1 MALRARVGRHT
12 GDGGRQ
18 CQNWPDD
25 QRTVVDLLNS
35 IPVAAGGAAGSL
47 SKPVISGVCSDELY
61 RAISTFEDRY
71 WPGQRS
77 GYVDP
82 DGPMLSRMQDLVA
95 KSARVTGAIRFV
107 TPEQWLGPPSG
118 KTRDISD
125 KELPLDSNSILW
137 IGLEG
142 DLQNVIKTVGVDIP
156 ASVTVVEA
164 NSTGGTRWFQLS
176 LQRSSDVSG
185 CRFQAK
191 DNGGKVVTGV
201 RLALVHLPKGRGGTI
216 DFNIGPDGIPVHTP
230 PNARADWIDTRM
242 EGIGYNIYL
251 DGFPI
256 YCSGMDKPIYVSNSF
271 LKLDIDKAEAINSLV
286 YDTIEK
292 ANDAIKRAPAMA
304 KGTTPFAYYEG
315 AGGAVIAP
323 TIFSPA
329 TTPRIIAT
337 YYQAR
342 TLYANYVIHELPGV
356 AVSIVGARVLRMVLG
371 RIFRPRSGGLKPPSR
386 PLAAPIPP
394 KIRPVNDTVNVGGTG
409 DIPDVTNLN
418 PVKSR
423 SGGADRG
430 IPNHVPA
437 PMEKMGE
444 IFQPGSVKKMYS
456 GRLRYWDVDWTK
468 ATQAAAKVMPPGG
481 RVEMNIWT
489 SNQGDMDVLKTA
501 FERAGFKNVRFGL
514 GDVPAT
520 SSPGP
525 GTMLQAVR

>member
-25 QRTVVDLLNS
+25 QQTVISLLNS

-47 SKPVISGVCSDELY
+47 SKPAISGICSDELY
-61 RAISTFEDRY
+61 HVISIFENKY

-82 DGPMLSRMQDLVA
+82 GGAMLRRMQELAA
-95 KSARVTGAIRFV
+95 KSAIRFV
-107 TPEQWLGPPSG
+107 TPEQWLGPPTG
-118 KTRDISD
+118 KARVISD
-125 KELPLDSNSILW
+125 KDLPLDSNSVLW

-142 DLQNVIKTVGVDIP
+142 DLQNIVKTVGVDIP
-156 ASVTVVEA
+156 AAVTIVEA
-164 NSTGGTRWFQLS
+164 SPAGGTRWFRLS
-176 LQRSSDVSG
+176 LQRSSDASD

-191 DNGGKVVTGV
+191 DNGGKIVTSFH
-201 RLALVHLPKGRGGTI
+201 LALIHLPKGRGTI
-216 DFNIGPDGIPVHTP
+216 DFNIGPDGIPVHTS
-230 PNARADWIDTRM
+230 PNARRDWIDTRM

-251 DGFPI
+251 DGCQV
-256 YCSGMDKPIYVSNSF
+256 YCSGMDSPIYVSNSF
-271 LKLDIDKAEAINSLV
+271 LKLGIDKAEAINSTV

-292 ANDAIKRAPAMA
+292 ANDAIGRAPAMA
-304 KGTTPFAYYEG
+304 KGITPFAYYEG

-337 YYQAR
+337 YYEAR
-342 TLYANYVIHELPGV
+342 TLYANYVIQGLTGV
-356 AVSIVGARVLRMVLG
+356 AYGIAGGMVLRMILG
-371 RIFRPRSGGLKPPSR
+371 RILRPRSGDLKPPPR
-386 PLAAPIPP
+386 PPPEPSPP
-394 KIRPVNDTVNVGGTG
+394 KIRPVNDTVNVGGG
-409 DIPDVTNLN
+409 GEIRNVTNLN
-418 PVKSR
+418 PVKAG
-423 SGGADRG
+423 SGGPTSG

-444 IFQPGSVKKMYS
+444 IFQPGSVKEMYS
-456 GRLRYWDVDWTK
+456 TRLRYVDVDWTK

-481 RVEMNIWT
+481 KVQMNIWT
-489 SNQGDMDVLKTA
+489 RSQGDMDALKTA
-501 FERAGFKNVRFGL
+501 FERAGFKNVRFGF
-514 GDVPAT
+514 GNVPAT